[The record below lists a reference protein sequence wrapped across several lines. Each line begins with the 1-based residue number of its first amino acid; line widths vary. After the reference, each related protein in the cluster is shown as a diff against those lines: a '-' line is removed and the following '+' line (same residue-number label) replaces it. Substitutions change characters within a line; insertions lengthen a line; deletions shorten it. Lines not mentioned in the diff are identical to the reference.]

1 MHGVHASIGC
11 CGSVSRRTPWFERV
25 LSEYSRSTAVAV
37 SATLAVLLMLSLVQ
51 FVKGSSFA
59 WNDIAPID
67 QPDLLSRAFYSA
79 LTFVSIGAILYQ
91 LQFYRFLSW
100 IFGSDRSSYK
110 EAKRII
116 WIGLILMMYWYIVP
130 VIVDFLNTAVSFA
143 YNISLLVLYLSP
155 VLFIGAVGLFIVAT
169 VYRVK
174 LKNVQTP

>member
-1 MHGVHASIGC
+1 M
-11 CGSVSRRTPWFERV
+11 SRRTPWFEHV
-25 LSEYSRSTAVAV
+25 LSEYSRSTVVAV
-37 SATLAVLLMLSLVQ
+37 SAILAVLLMLSLVQ
-51 FVKGSSFA
+51 FVKGGAFV
-59 WNDIAPID
+59 WNDIALID
-67 QPDLLSRAFYSA
+67 QPDILSRTFYSA

-116 WIGLILMMYWYIVP
+116 WVGLILIMYWYIVP
-130 VIVDFLNTAVSFA
+130 VIVDLLNSTVSFA
-143 YNISLLVLYLSP
+143 YNVSLLVLYLSP
-155 VLFIGAVGLFIVAT
+155 VLFIGVAGLFIVAT